1 VRICS
6 RGEGMSIINWSLDM
20 DMEKCRPPAEAELGE
35 ASGEEFDI
43 AFTVRPEGFYHR
55 SPSIR

>member
-1 VRICS
+1 
-6 RGEGMSIINWSLDM
+6 M

-43 AFTVRPEGFYHR
+43 AITVRPGGYYHR
-55 SPSIR
+55 SRSMR